1 MTFSPR
7 RLLVDY
13 GAAALLAVFLFVSNF
28 LNTDLFDFGQLNF
41 AVWFVLSILSFS
53 GGWFINRVL
62 GWHRGGKIV
71 FAILI
76 AVTIISLFIVIFFN
90 EYFSASELLTENII
104 LYSLR
109 NITLAAMGFFGMAL
123 QEVLGSERE
132 STILREKIKVY
143 EQTMLDAKKESELTL
158 KEAKV
163 QAQKILNDAEFSAKN
178 IFLKKERIE
187 KELKE
192 FIQIEKELIKKY
204 EDL

>member
-53 GGWFINRVL
+53 CGWFINRVL